1 MRFNDLVRTAPSSSS
16 AERSN
21 KADNSFERLNSR
33 MQPLKGCEEVGNVSG
48 SSLLQHWAWVWGWGP
63 GAKWKRGSRIYRF
76 VLEEGAQVKVTSVWS
91 ALPCPPQRGSDCCG
105 QSSSAEWGLMESLD
119 LNFSTKSQVQ
129 RALRLWN
136 SLGLNHNLDDA
147 VSALWMAKLRFY
159 PITV

>member
-91 ALPCPPQRGSDCCG
+91 LPCPPKEDLIAVGRAARLSEGWWRVWIWISTP
-105 QSSSAEWGLMESLD
+105 SLRYKEPWG
-119 LNFSTKSQVQ
+119 
-129 RALRLWN
+129 LWN
-136 SLGLNHNLDDA
+136 SLCLNHNLDDA